1 MHVQTVKGINTE
13 LGCYVKEVDNLQI
26 SQNCQKKKSLACVLL
41 HLSLTSDNENYI
53 QSFILMQAIK
63 L

>member
-26 SQNCQKKKSLACVLL
+26 SQNCQKKKI
-41 HLSLTSDNENYI
+41 LSLCVAAFKFDFR
-53 QSFILMQAIK
+53 Q
-63 L
+63 

>member
-26 SQNCQKKKSLACVLL
+26 SQNCPKKI
-41 HLSLTSDNENYI
+41 LSLCVAAFKFD
-53 QSFILMQAIK
+53 FRL
-63 L
+63 